1 MATAIEGSDAYETYK
16 KNWEAAQKV
25 AASAQ
30 DEMLAKTEEWAESMK
45 SIIENELASLAETL
59 EHSLTGGVSFD
70 ELMTTMERRSSL
82 QEEYLTAT
90 NQLYETNKMM
100 RAAQKEID
108 QTSNTA
114 TKKRLQSFVD
124 ETAAL

>member
-1 MATAIEGSDAYETYK
+1 MATAIKGSDAYETYK

-70 ELMTTMERRSSL
+70 
-82 QEEYLTAT
+82 
-90 NQLYETNKMM
+90 
-100 RAAQKEID
+100 
-108 QTSNTA
+108 
-114 TKKRLQSFVD
+114 
-124 ETAAL
+124 

>member
-1 MATAIEGSDAYETYK
+1 
-16 KNWEAAQKV
+16 
-25 AASAQ
+25 
-30 DEMLAKTEEWAESMK
+30 
-45 SIIENELASLAETL
+45 
-59 EHSLTGGVSFD
+59 
-70 ELMTTMERRSSL
+70 MTTMERRSSL